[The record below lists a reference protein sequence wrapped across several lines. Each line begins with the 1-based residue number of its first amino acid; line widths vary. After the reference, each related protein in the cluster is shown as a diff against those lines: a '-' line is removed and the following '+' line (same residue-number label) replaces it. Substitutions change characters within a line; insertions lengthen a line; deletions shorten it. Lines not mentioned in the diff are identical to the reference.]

1 MTFLGNNY
9 DRPKLTESKIIKK
22 IIDTQVIE
30 IPKEQ
35 KIFNYIMEFL
45 FNNYQ
50 TIIFCI
56 IIVLALYWRYEE
68 TKKKKQIE
76 KSYYDE
82 INSNDDFLNY

>member
-50 TIIFCI
+50 TIIFCTI
-56 IIVLALYWRYEE
+56 IILALYWRYEE
-68 TKKKKQIE
+68 TKKKKQI
-76 KSYYDE
+76 
-82 INSNDDFLNY
+82 